1 VLEHRLFDLIMICW
15 QIYNKYKK
23 YITYSR
29 EEVEWLGLSEE
40 EAIEKQEELEKQ
52 RSKPRPL
59 KEIFTEELI
68 AKLKI
73 GEQ

>member
-40 EAIEKQEELEKQ
+40 EAEELEKQ

>member
-1 VLEHRLFDLIMICW
+1 
-15 QIYNKYKK
+15 
-23 YITYSR
+23 
-29 EEVEWLGLSEE
+29 VEWLGLSEE